1 MRDNPVLDG
10 INSIPDGNTDEKIAL
25 FGGKKPKT
33 AAAAPKKPA
42 EGKVAKRVREINAIE
57 AASKAE
63 NAKLI

>member
-33 AAAAPKKPA
+33 PAAPKKLA

>member
-10 INSIPDGNTDEKIAL
+10 INSIPEGNTDEKIAL
-25 FGGKKPKT
+25 WGGKPKT
-33 AAAAPKKPA
+33 PAAPKKLA